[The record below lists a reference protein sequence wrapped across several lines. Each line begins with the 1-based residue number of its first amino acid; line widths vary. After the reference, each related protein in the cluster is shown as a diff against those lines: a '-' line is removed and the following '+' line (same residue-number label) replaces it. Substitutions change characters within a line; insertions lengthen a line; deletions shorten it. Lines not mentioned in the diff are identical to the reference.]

1 MRGSTWET
9 KMKVRSAA
17 KSVAVIGALALALPA
32 LAAAQQE
39 QQRGERVDRQQQHQ
53 HQQHGEK
60 AVRQIEANQF
70 QVDKLAGTDIKNQD
84 GDTIGTVDD
93 VLLDKDGRVAAVIV
107 STGGVLG
114 IGEKTVALNW
124 DQVEVTRDQ
133 DDPDKLRV
141 RVAMS
146 EDELENLPEFD
157 ADISRTMAQRQP
169 EQRQAEQRQQQPQR
183 AQEQR
188 RQPAGEALT
197 ALGAQQFKLDR
208 LVGTDVINQAGDD
221 VGTVDDVVLERDG
234 RVAAVIITTGG
245 VLGIGARTVALPWDR
260 LDVSR
265 DQDDP
270 EKYRVR
276 TAMTEDELEN
286 LPEFDADARAER
298 R

>member
-39 QQRGERVDRQQQHQ
+39 QQRGEKVDRQQQHQ

-70 QVDKLAGTDIKNQD
+70 KVDRLAGTDIKNHD

-157 ADISRTMAQRQP
+157 ADISRTMAQQRQP
-169 EQRQAEQRQQQPQR
+169 RQEAQPQPR

-208 LVGTDVINQAGDD
+208 LVGTDIVNQAGDEI
-221 VGTVDDVVLERDG
+221 GTVDDVVLERDG

-245 VLGIGARTVALPWDR
+245 VLGIGAKSVALPWDR
-260 LDVSR
+260 LDISR